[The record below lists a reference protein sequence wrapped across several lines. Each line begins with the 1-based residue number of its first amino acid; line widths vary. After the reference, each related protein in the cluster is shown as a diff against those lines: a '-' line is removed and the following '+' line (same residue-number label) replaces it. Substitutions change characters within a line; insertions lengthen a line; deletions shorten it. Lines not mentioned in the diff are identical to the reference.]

1 MDCGVVWETSNLMVL
16 RSFVQPRNW
25 GLPLAITRSLSYM
38 CKLSDRVSFRS
49 IMWICVGSSCL
60 YAMKF
65 QGEASGG
72 RTTAACS
79 WPSDFTAVS
88 AATGVTAVARVTV
101 IGDLKNPLVS
111 WLTSWI
117 MWSVTLCGIK
127 SSTFGGYYHMWTDG
141 SRAPDS
147 ISASAKLP
155 RNSDCIF
162 TFFGWNLCRLMQTM
176 KPVQYFARLTF
187 GFCILVVYRSS
198 TKTAP
203 C

>member
-16 RSFVQPRNW
+16 LSFVQPRNW
-25 GLPLAITRSLSYM
+25 GPPLAITISLPYM
-38 CKLSDRVSFRS
+38 CKLSDRASFRS

-65 QGEASGG
+65 QGEAGG
-72 RTTAACS
+72 AHYRSLFLTFRLHC
-79 WPSDFTAVS
+79 
-88 AATGVTAVARVTV
+88 VTAVARVAV

-117 MWSVTLCGIK
+117 MWSFTLCGIK

-147 ISASAKLP
+147 ISASTKLP

-176 KPVQYFARLTF
+176 KPVLRPTNLWILYLS
-187 GFCILVVYRSS
+187 CI
-198 TKTAP
+198 
-203 C
+203 